1 MISRRILAGLAIA
14 CLLGAAAQR
23 AVASD
28 FSEALERADGV
39 RTSDPEQFREILHRL
54 DRNADTATPRERMH
68 LQLLHTY
75 RMTMSGE
82 MPQAISGLES
92 LIDNRDADIEIR
104 FRAGS
109 FLANTYALT
118 RDFTKGMAVLEDTL
132 ALEDGIESQELR
144 SQAHLSATVL
154 YNQVGQYGLGQHYAE
169 KVLATGPQGRL
180 HCFSQNLRLEA
191 LQGLG
196 QASEDAAYFDA
207 IERCKAIGEP
217 IGTNLVRTY
226 LARKWHADG
235 RTSQALDLLQRHL
248 GEVID
253 TRYKHLIGEFH
264 ALIAEYSLALDRVD
278 AAESHANS
286 VLAQGEGVLHT
297 LPRVTAYKVLYSI
310 AERRGESQAA
320 LEFHKRYADADKAHL
335 NEAKARELAYQ
346 LVRHETLQKN
356 QQIELLDQR
365 NRVLELQQKVVE
377 KSAQNTQLIAL
388 LLVAVL
394 GSIGYWAY
402 KTKRLQMRL
411 RRMAEIDMLTGIC
424 NRHHFTQ
431 KAERALAQCARADE
445 PAALVMFDLDH
456 FKQINDRYG
465 HPAGDCALRHVAE
478 ACVPLCRP
486 VDCFGRLGGE
496 EFGILLPGCDLPA
509 GERLAEACIARLA
522 AIHTADCGHVFE
534 ITASFG
540 VTGSTHSG
548 YDLNRMLSH
557 ADKALYRAKRAG
569 RNRVRVYVGETPRQ
583 TVPAGEPAPPTPDV
597 AEEGRPARSIAV
609 S

>member
-1 MISRRILAGLAIA
+1 MKSNHIHAGLMLA
-14 CLLGAAAQR
+14 CLLGVAAHG
-23 AVASD
+23 VAA
-28 FSEALERADGV
+28 SEFKQILEHADQI
-39 RTSDPEQFREILHRL
+39 RTSDPKRFREVLLEL
-54 DRNADTATPRERMH
+54 DRIADTATPQERRH
-68 LQLLHTY
+68 LQMLQAY

-82 MPQAISGLES
+82 MAKAISGLES
-92 LIDNRDADIEIR
+92 LIESPDADLETR

-118 RDFTKGMAVLEDTL
+118 RDFNKGMVVLEATL
-132 ALEDGIESQELR
+132 ALEDRIESQELR
-144 SQAHLSATVL
+144 SQAYLSATVL

-169 KVLATGPQGRL
+169 KVIDTEPDGRL
-180 HCFSQNLRLEA
+180 RCFSQNLRLEA
-191 LQGLG
+191 LQGQG
-196 QASEDAAYFDA
+196 QASDDAAYFDA
-207 IERCKAIGEP
+207 IEQCNAIGEP

-226 LARKWHADG
+226 LARKWHDDG
-235 RTSQALDLLQRHL
+235 RTAQALDLLKQHL
-248 GEVID
+248 DEVIG
-253 TRYKHLIGEFH
+253 TQYKHLIGEFN
-264 ALIAEYSLALDRVD
+264 ALIAEYSLALGQVE

-286 VLAQGEGVLHT
+286 ALAESEGFLHT
-297 LPRVTAYKVLYSI
+297 LPLVTAYKVLYSI
-310 AERRGESQAA
+310 AESRGESDAA
-320 LEFHKRYADADKAHL
+320 LKFHRRYADADKAHL

-402 KTKRLQMRL
+402 KTKRLQVRL

-431 KAERALAQCARADE
+431 KAERALALCAKAGE
-445 PAALVMFDLDH
+445 AATLVMFDLDH
-456 FKQINDRYG
+456 FKQINDRFG
-465 HPAGDCALRHVAE
+465 HPAGDCALRHVAA
-478 ACVPLCRP
+478 ACLSLCRP

-496 EFGILLPGCDLPA
+496 EFGILLPGCDLRD

-534 ITASFG
+534 VTASFG
-540 VTGSTHSG
+540 VTCSAHSG

-569 RNRVRVYVGETPRQ
+569 RNRLRVYADETPRS
-583 TVPAGEPAPPTPDV
+583 TVPAGV
-597 AEEGRPARSIAV
+597 AEDPESARSVAL